1 MKALHSSNS
10 NRSFLSTIKYVK
22 KKNIKRD
29 CTMKEKKKWKKE
41 EHKRLLLIRKYY
53 TPFCTYHIFPRKN
66 NIKLKDEKRRK
77 VSIKNKNMFE
87 NDTYAIKYV
96 YQKKWNNKC
105 VHLLCSTKKDS
116 RKKKD
121 NRNIS
126 YAENIR
132 MTFYNKP
139 NKGRYNFGENKLCM
153 VNSLKGNPFIDT
165 SNFSENVQKKNS
177 IATFMEEIKIQDNQ
191 SNFKKEQ
198 EKKNAHY
205 NKKSMYK
212 NGQSLNVYEENRYY
226 DIAPCKNMYPQN
238 CGKHLLVKK
247 KGENRVNDKSNLH
260 INGNVPHHLKKLQ
273 YNERTSYNC
282 SSEGS
287 NYAKNKEHTKY
298 GRIQRDKRK
307 LNKLSKEDHHAGR
320 NVKIVVTSTNHNKLN
335 NVNIGFKKEKKRNI
349 TENYD
354 VNLNDEKSYI
364 NEVLLTN
371 NLIRN
376 RNVINLNHISVE
388 NYPVSKCIK
397 PRNKKETTNYHI
409 KNKKSENRK
418 RGGGQKRKYSQLN
431 NKNFFV
437 NKKRLTEHMINNAVP
452 LRKTKKVQIFNE
464 ENYTSHNCLF
474 VPKCTEH
481 HQNDFKGIYH
491 SIKTKLES
499 NEKRK
504 HTHGCNVQIGNNYKM
519 LKSIKNS
526 FPVLPSEKWEHNEDK
541 SESQNYIIEKMN
553 FHKECTI
560 PSNGLKNMKEEK
572 TTTEKKNT
580 HNKSIKN
587 GVKKTNLTME
597 PILDEKI
604 LKNSNK
610 RKGKITDDN
619 NINEKQNVPTQL
631 KKDVI
636 FSSFKESITSIMNGK
651 NDDEKSDG
659 RIIKRQNDLIKK
671 EQNENGPKKKTFQ
684 TVHPDNLKKKGITK
698 QMVVKKNE
706 KQKNYSTDHKEKPT
720 SKVNMMCK
728 TSEKKQKSKA
738 LYIPPPTGDV
748 NFKKT
753 PELNVKPGIH
763 LSEFHNSKTV
773 VQNGKDSIQNG
784 SLSKDVIIN
793 QLGNTDRRN
802 EGNASNKKH
811 EKETKR
817 IGDLKNDKDGYT
829 HNTRTRQLSIVS
841 RNISPNTQVSK
852 IENTKT
858 GFHLNKCVNSQVG
871 ETNKKGITNI
881 VEKKTNKEVIKMK
894 KKVQEYLGKRK
905 DTRKQEPKR
914 KEAQEDEKNNSA
926 HTPHFRENDNNI
938 QIGLNLKK
946 CKKKI
951 KDNIYCKEENYDNN
965 VHTKDQKSNSIK
977 TEYASSISSPINN
990 SSDDNNNICKKRKPG
1005 ESGKKLDQ
1013 PKSQE
1018 SLLYELI
1025 NTNDNRNRIKSFLK
1039 KSEEVEE
1046 TDEEEEEEEEEEK
1059 KGNKKEESALTT
1071 SKLIQNGKNVCPT
1084 NDENKNENKT
1094 MYTQIREKVCAANTR
1109 KNAQKSGVIR
1119 AIAHRGKTANTMK
1132 IKRVELA
1139 TPPDCNSTEGWN
1151 NKNTNGKGKQRERA
1165 KKMVQP
1171 KSQESLLYELINT
1184 NDNKKRIKS
1193 FLKKSEEAEVAE
1205 VVEEEEEAKEVEKIK
1220 RDHNEENTFPTNDLI
1235 KNEEKK
1241 KFSESFVHISI
1252 IMKQN
1257 KFSNQTTQNERDV
1270 CSQKKNIGDKLSRK
1284 RHNWK
1289 GGNGDVREKKNEMKI
1304 NKGKHA
1310 KGDDS
1315 LLHDLIDKS
1324 YNKIN
1329 IKNFVEQF
1337 KKYER
1342 SICESKDKFKNYEK
1356 EKEVNNNT
1364 QNDNLCKNTIEFDE
1378 LPKCNNGEKTQIS
1391 KTSPL
1396 SNTNSAK
1403 GGLRKV
1409 EIKAQ
1414 TKEQN
1419 AKDCKKI
1426 CGQRVPP
1433 SIFLTNRADKC
1444 KDQNIME
1451 NAFIRSQNKKE
1462 AAEKND
1468 NTQNN
1473 QIERKKKYVL
1483 KGQKGT
1489 NGKEK
1494 NNKVRYYTNKI
1505 SSLNNT
1511 SKKIEDCKKKQ
1522 KIIPK
1527 KEEMIKPNLF
1537 LLNNKPKQNHCLKMV
1552 TPLRKKHANDKE
1564 KDETKKIIPIK
1575 NLPTIR
1581 RRISGL
1587 KHPVEFIHLI
1597 STPQGVIQKKPIPKE
1612 AIQKE
1617 AIRKEAIRKEAI
1629 RKEAIQK
1636 KAIQKESIQKEATPT
1651 RKDNFHNSQKKDI
1664 PSNNV
1669 QKITDVTTPS
1679 NNSVTEKKGKET
1691 LTYEQKIV
1699 GKNYLKNFLKYV
1711 KEGKKSRKNSKKEG
1725 KKIKIRRNIDIVKK
1739 KNLSI
1744 TTKNYTKRK
1753 MKKLQKEKK
1762 NNKKYVTQIIVNVM
1776 NGKRHTEKDIKIDNN
1791 IDGNDHF
1798 PKILTVCCPKRQ
1810 PNEKS
1815 SQQKGKLIAELKKD
1829 NALIL
1834 QQKKDKT
1841 ILRNLKQNIP
1851 FHITRN
1857 KIFQK
1862 LDNVAKEKKK
1872 EHSLVSYTL
1881 KRYVNEIWGKYMK
1894 IVQIKIKERETIK
1907 IFFNHVSKTKL
1918 NEEQIEKVR
1927 FYHKP
1932 KGGTIRKIQNYDTV
1946 KRGNNCTI
1954 SKCLGKKNIILKIV
1968 YNKTVT
1974 YTVEKETVVE
1984 KYYFSKKDTDTQN
1997 TQQILFVKKYL
2008 RKKNFNLK
2016 KTYKLITHLEIKQ
2029 PSQFKKKKLIREKKT
2044 YPSVLAYFWGG
2055 YPKEWEKYVYNEKEE
2070 KQFKIN
2076 TLKKVYSE
2084 IGIKKELKSIQV
2096 LHTKVLLQE
2105 VIIEITY
2112 EGYAKR
2118 YINPKKTISRFAKLS
2133 VTVMWKIITRG
2144 SAWQTWK
2151 QLSEVITIR
2160 NGNKYHFGKYVEK
2173 NRKITI
2179 VFKRENLKKRN
2190 VNIVTKKIIANP
2202 TCSLVLDNTITR
2214 IVKEMRKKQLKK
2226 KKQSANSLGK
2236 IHLKEKWK
2244 KVLSNEMGKTIEE
2257 ISLGEMKKKDFI
2269 SECICDV
2276 KKNMLMIEDLKIK
2289 DTYIM
2294 KSVQWQ
2300 ANYAQTNLK
2309 EIKNDILVVKYL
2321 KYRTFNLEE
2330 STLMIEDLT
2339 GESPRGNINAPEK
2352 GMLGNVSIVETGNTA
2367 NAATSNRAY
2376 GIAANTKEQI
2386 TTDIEKEIITI
2397 KHLINEILLEMKNGA
2412 AKDLKIKKRKST
2424 KREKPYLKKL
2434 SGNIDI
2440 REFPMEYLTH
2450 SKEHMLA
2457 PQIKEETNITEE
2469 IHNIKLHGIKKEQR
2483 NEKLKNDIV
2492 KKITDE
2498 LSDETTNVAII
2509 TQGKRE
2515 KSLGEIKKEG
2525 LTDEVTNDTLTVEY
2539 IDGNMN
2545 EIVKE
2550 NTLDEVTNTLMID
2563 DFDEENKSH
2572 ILNYD
2577 ASDNPTKDIPLVP
2590 ELEVNTNAI
2599 IKGNVMEDAHVE
2611 AVDKVVGDSSMVAEL
2626 EDAYMNGREM
2636 GEELGDIASVLM
2648 VKNFKT
2654 EGKKIKRNSIGQE
2667 IKKLIEMVNELK
2679 TEYIKEMERERL
2691 KEDMNNEMVIIHNLE
2706 NEMYCEIKKGNLVEK
2721 FTKREKEE
2729 ENDERNMI
2737 KDESKQNLTPIE
2749 NSPLQTKNEKG
2760 IMMLEDLKN
2769 DNVEETNDMVTVVE
2783 NKKVMMIKNREK
2795 DTFYKSKM
2803 EKIKNEKNLQKK
2815 KFREERIKIK
2825 FNVMDIF
2832 KGTNLEGTKV
2842 EKKSKRK
2849 KKQNLKEI
2857 VKNILNEETMIRIL
2871 KGKVTKRGEPEQRK
2885 TIDIEAKL
2893 GKVQKGGTTG
2903 VEIHGE
2909 TTSGEIHNVGTTTEE
2924 IHNVGTI
2931 TEEIHNVGTIAEE
2944 IHNVGTI
2951 TEEIHNV
2958 GTIAE
2963 EIHNVGTATEEI
2975 HNVDI
2980 TAEEIHNVDITAEE
2994 IHNVDSL
3001 NERAHTVEAKRNW
3014 SETIRRIKVYEDKRE
3029 KECVVSEGG
3038 AEEKGIQDDNK
3049 NEYSREGVEKDEK
3062 IKKLMRC
3069 KLVTLNESLAKKRAF
3084 VNAQKSMKKKLND
3097 DFFCSCE

>member
-1 MKALHSSNS
+1 MKAFHSSNS
-10 NRSFLSTIKYVK
+10 NRSFLSTSKYVK

-29 CTMKEKKKWKKE
+29 CIMKEKKKWKKE
-41 EHKRLLLIRKYY
+41 EHKRLLLIRKNYK
-53 TPFCTYHIFPRKN
+53 PFCTHHIFSRKN
-66 NIKLKDEKRRK
+66 NIKLKDEKGRK
-77 VSIKNKNMFE
+77 VSIKNKNIFE

-96 YQKKWNNKC
+96 YHKKWNNRF
-105 VHLLCSTKKDS
+105 VHLLCSRKKDS
-116 RKKKD
+116 KKKKD

-132 MTFYNKP
+132 MTFYNKS

-153 VNSLKGNPFIDT
+153 VNSLKGNPFINI
-165 SNFSENVQKKNS
+165 SNFSEKVQKKNS

-205 NKKSMYK
+205 KKKSMYK
-212 NGQSLNVYEENRYY
+212 NCQCLNVYEENKYY
-226 DIAPCKNMYPQN
+226 NIAPCKNIYPQN
-238 CGKHLLVKK
+238 CSKHLLVKK
-247 KGENRVNDKSNLH
+247 KGENWVNDESNLH
-260 INGNVPHHLKKLQ
+260 INENVPHHLKKLQ

-282 SSEGS
+282 SSEES

-307 LNKLSKEDHHAGR
+307 LNKLNKEDHHAGR
-320 NVKIVVTSTNHNKLN
+320 NVKIIVTSTNHNKLN

-349 TENYD
+349 TENYA

-364 NEVLLTN
+364 NKVLLTN

-376 RNVINLNHISVE
+376 RNMINLNHINVQ
-388 NYPVSKCIK
+388 NYPVSKNIK

-409 KNKKSENRK
+409 KNNKSEKRK
-418 RGGGQKRKYSQLN
+418 RGRGQKRKYSKLN

-437 NKKRLTEHMINNAVP
+437 NKKRLIEHMTKNAVP

-464 ENYTSHNCLF
+464 PKYTSHYCLF

-481 HQNDFKGIYH
+481 HRNDFKGIYH

-499 NEKRK
+499 NEKTK
-504 HTHGCNVQIGNNYKM
+504 HTHGCNVQISKNYKM
-519 LKSIKNS
+519 MKIIKNS

-541 SESQNYIIEKMN
+541 RESQNYIIEKMN

-560 PSNGLKNMKEEK
+560 PSNGLKNMKEEN
-572 TTTEKKNT
+572 TTTGKKNAQK
-580 HNKSIKN
+580 KSIKN
-587 GVKKTNLTME
+587 GEKKTNLTKE
-597 PILDEKI
+597 PILLDEKI
-604 LKNSNK
+604 FKNSNK
-610 RKGKITDDN
+610 RIGKITDDN

-631 KKDVI
+631 KKVVI
-636 FSSFKESITSIMNGK
+636 SSSFKESITSILNGK
-651 NDDEKSDG
+651 NDDEKSNG

-684 TVHPDNLKKKGITK
+684 TVHPDNLKKKDITK
-698 QMVVKKNE
+698 QMIVKKNE

-728 TSEKKQKSKA
+728 TSEPKQKSKA
-738 LYIPPPTGDV
+738 LYMPPPTGNA

-753 PELNVKPGIH
+753 PELNIKLGIH

-773 VQNGKDSIQNG
+773 VKNGKDSIQNG
-784 SLSKDVIIN
+784 SLNKDVIIN

-802 EGNASNKKH
+802 EGDASNKKH
-811 EKETKR
+811 EEETKR
-817 IGDLKNDKDGYT
+817 IGYLKNDKDGYT
-829 HNTRTRQLSIVS
+829 NNTGMRQLSIVS
-841 RNISPNTQVSK
+841 RNISPNTQLSK

-858 GFHLNKCVNSQVG
+858 DFHLNKCVNSQVG

-881 VEKKTNKEVIKMK
+881 VEKKTNKSVIKMK

-905 DTRKQEPKR
+905 DTIKQEPKR
-914 KEAQEDEKNNSA
+914 KEAQEDKKNNSA
-926 HTPHFRENDNNI
+926 HTPHFTENESNI

-946 CKKKI
+946 CKTIMKE
-951 KDNIYCKEENYDNN
+951 NIYSKEENDDNN
-965 VHTKDQKSNSIK
+965 LHTKDQKSNSIK

-1005 ESGKKLDQ
+1005 ESAKKLDQ
-1013 PKSQE
+1013 PRSQE

-1025 NTNDNRNRIKSFLK
+1025 NTNDNKNRIKSFLK
-1039 KSEEVEE
+1039 NSEEVKE
-1046 TDEEEEEEEEEEK
+1046 TEKEEEEEEK

-1071 SKLIQNGKNVCPT
+1071 SKLIQNGKNICLT

-1094 MYTQIREKVCAANTR
+1094 MHTQRREKVCAANTR

-1119 AIAHRGKTANTMK
+1119 TIPHRGKSANTMK
-1132 IKRVELA
+1132 IKQVELA
-1139 TPPDCNSTEGWN
+1139 TPPGCNSTEGWN
-1151 NKNTNGKGKQRERA
+1151 NKSTNGKRKQRESA

-1193 FLKKSEEAEVAE
+1193 FLKKSEE
-1205 VVEEEEEAKEVEKIK
+1205 VEKTK
-1220 RDHNEENTFPTNDLI
+1220 RDQNEENTFPTNELI
-1235 KNEEKK
+1235 KNEKKK
-1241 KFSESFVHISI
+1241 KFPKSSVHTSI

-1257 KFSNQTTQNERDV
+1257 KLSNQTTQNERDV

-1284 RHNWK
+1284 SYNWE
-1289 GGNGDVREKKNEMKI
+1289 GGNSDMREKKNEMKI

-1315 LLHDLIDKS
+1315 LIYDLIDKRC
-1324 YNKIN
+1324 NKIK

-1342 SICESKDKFKNYEK
+1342 SICQMKDKFNNYEK
-1356 EKEVNNNT
+1356 EKEGNNNT
-1364 QNDNLCKNTIEFDE
+1364 QNDKLRKNTIEFDE
-1378 LPKCNNGEKTQIS
+1378 LPKCNNGEKTQII

-1396 SNTNSAK
+1396 PNTNSAK
-1403 GGLRKV
+1403 GGLCKM

-1419 AKDCKKI
+1419 AKACKKI

-1444 KDQNIME
+1444 KGQNKME
-1451 NAFIRSQNKKE
+1451 NALTRSQNKKE
-1462 AAEKND
+1462 TAEKND
-1468 NTQNN
+1468 NMQNN
-1473 QIERKKKYVL
+1473 QIERKKKYML
-1483 KGQKGT
+1483 KGEKDT
-1489 NGKEK
+1489 NGREK
-1494 NNKVRYYTNKI
+1494 NNKVGYYANKI

-1511 SKKIEDCKKKQ
+1511 SKKIEDNKKKQ
-1522 KIIPK
+1522 NIIPK
-1527 KEEMIKPNLF
+1527 KEEMIKPKLF
-1537 LLNNKPKQNHCLKMV
+1537 LLNNKPKQNHCLKIV

-1564 KDETKKIIPIK
+1564 KDETKKNIPIK
-1575 NLPTIR
+1575 NLPIIR
-1581 RRISGL
+1581 KRINGL
-1587 KHPVEFIHLI
+1587 KHPAEFIHLI
-1597 STPQGVIQKKPIPKE
+1597 STPQGVIPKKAIPKE
-1612 AIQKE
+1612 DIPEK
-1617 AIRKEAIRKEAI
+1617 
-1629 RKEAIQK
+1629 
-1636 KAIQKESIQKEATPT
+1636 ATPT

-1664 PSNNV
+1664 PSNDV
-1669 QKITDVTTPS
+1669 QKITDVRTPS
-1679 NNSVTEKKGKET
+1679 NNFLTEKKGKEN

-1699 GKNYLKNFLKYV
+1699 GKNYFKIFLKYV
-1711 KEGKKSRKNSKKEG
+1711 KKEKKSRNNSKKERN
-1725 KKIKIRRNIDIVKK
+1725 KIKIRRNIDIVKK
-1739 KNLSI
+1739 QNHSI
-1744 TTKNYTKRK
+1744 SPKNYTKRK
-1753 MKKLQKEKK
+1753 MKKLQNEKK
-1762 NNKKYVTQIIVNVM
+1762 NNKKYVTQIIVNLM
-1776 NGKRHTEKDIKIDNN
+1776 KGKRHTEKDIKIDNN
-1791 IDGNDHF
+1791 IDSNNHF
-1798 PKILTVCCPKRQ
+1798 PKILTLCCPKTQ

-1815 SQQKGKLIAELKKD
+1815 SQQKGKLIAVLKKD

-1834 QQKKDKT
+1834 QQKTDKT
-1841 ILRNLKQNIP
+1841 ILRNSKQNVP

-1862 LDNVAKEKKK
+1862 LGNVAKEKKK
-1872 EHSLVSYTL
+1872 KHSLVSYIL
-1881 KRYVNEIWGKYMK
+1881 KRYVNEIWGKNMK
-1894 IVQIKIKERETIK
+1894 IVQIRIKERETIK

-1927 FYHKP
+1927 FYYKP
-1932 KGGTIRKIQNYDTV
+1932 KEGTIRKIQNYDTV
-1946 KRGNNCTI
+1946 KRGNNYTI
-1954 SKCLGKKNIILKIV
+1954 SKCLGKKNIMLKIV

-1974 YTVEKETVVE
+1974 HTGKKETVVA
-1984 KYYFSKKDTDTQN
+1984 KYCFSKKDRDTQN
-1997 TQQILFVKKYL
+1997 TQQILFIKKYL
-2008 RKKNFNLK
+2008 RKEDLNL

-2044 YPSVLAYFWGG
+2044 YPSALAYFWGE
-2055 YPKEWEKYVYNEKEE
+2055 YPKEWEKYIYNEKEE

-2076 TLKKVYSE
+2076 ILKKIYSE
-2084 IGIKKELKSIQV
+2084 KGMKKELKSIHV

-2112 EGYAKR
+2112 EGHEKR
-2118 YINPKKTISRFAKLS
+2118 YMSPNKTVSRLAKLR
-2133 VTVMWKIITRG
+2133 VTMMFKMITRW

-2173 NRKITI
+2173 NRKMTI
-2179 VFKRENLKKRN
+2179 VFKTENLKKRN
-2190 VNIVTKKIIANP
+2190 VSIVTKQIIANP
-2202 TCSLVLDNTITR
+2202 RCSELLDNTITR

-2226 KKQSANSLGK
+2226 KKKSENSLGK

-2244 KVLSNEMGKTIEE
+2244 KVLNNEMGKTIEE
-2257 ISLGEMKKKDFI
+2257 ISVGEMKKKDLI
-2269 SECICDV
+2269 LKCICDV
-2276 KKNMLMIEDLKIK
+2276 KKDMLMIEDLKIK
-2289 DTYIM
+2289 DTNIM

-2300 ANYAQTNLK
+2300 PNYAQTNLK
-2309 EIKNDILVVKYL
+2309 KMKNDILVEKYL
-2321 KYRTFNLEE
+2321 KYRTFNLDE
-2330 STLMIEDLT
+2330 STLMIKELT
-2339 GESPRGNINAPEK
+2339 AESTRGNINEPEK
-2352 GMLGNVSIVETGNTA
+2352 GMLGNVSIVETVNTA
-2367 NAATSNRAY
+2367 NAATSERAY
-2376 GIAANTKEQI
+2376 GIAADTKEQI

-2412 AKDLKIKKRKST
+2412 AKDLKIKKMKST
-2424 KREKPYLKKL
+2424 KREKPYHKKL
-2434 SGNIDI
+2434 IGNINI

-2450 SKEHMLA
+2450 SKEHMLT
-2457 PQIKEETNITEE
+2457 PQIKEEINRTEE
-2469 IHNIKLHGIKKEQR
+2469 IHNIKPHGIKKEQR
-2483 NEKLKNDIV
+2483 NEKLKNDMV

-2498 LSDETTNVAII
+2498 LSDETTNVVVI
-2509 TQGKRE
+2509 TEDKWE
-2515 KSLGEIKKEG
+2515 KSLGEIKKEC

-2545 EIVKE
+2545 EIGKE

-2563 DFDEENKSH
+2563 DFDKENTIH
-2572 ILNYD
+2572 ILNHD
-2577 ASDNPTKDIPLVP
+2577 ASDNPTKDTPLVP
-2590 ELEVNTNAI
+2590 ELDVNTNAKI
-2599 IKGNVMEDAHVE
+2599 IKGNVMGDAQVE
-2611 AVDKVVGDSSMVAEL
+2611 AMDKVVGDASMITEL
-2626 EDAYMNGREM
+2626 EDVYMNRREM
-2636 GEELGDIASVLM
+2636 GEALGDIASVLM
-2648 VKNFKT
+2648 VKNVKT
-2654 EGKKIKRNSIGQE
+2654 ECKKIKKNSIGQE

-2679 TEYIKEMERERL
+2679 KEYIKEMERERL
-2691 KEDMNNEMVIIHNLE
+2691 KEDMNNEMVMIHNME
-2706 NEMYCEIKKGNLVEK
+2706 NEMYCEIKKGNLVEE
-2721 FTKREKEE
+2721 FTKKTTEE

-2737 KDESKQNLTPIE
+2737 KDESKQNLTLME
-2749 NSPLQTKNEKG
+2749 NSPLQTKNEKE

-2769 DNVEETNDMVTVVE
+2769 ENVEKTKDMVIVVE
-2783 NKKVMMIKNREK
+2783 NKKVMMIKNCEK

-2815 KFREERIKIK
+2815 KFTEERVKIK
-2825 FNVMDIF
+2825 FKIMDIF

-2857 VKNILNEETMIRIL
+2857 VKDILNEETMIRIL
-2871 KGKVTKRGEPEQRK
+2871 KGTVTKRGEAERRK
-2885 TIDIEAKL
+2885 TKDIEAKH
-2893 GKVQKGGTTG
+2893 GKVQKVGTTG
-2903 VEIHGE
+2903 VEIH
-2909 TTSGEIHNVGTTTEE
+2909 VGTTSKEIQNVGITEEE
-2924 IHNVGTI
+2924 IHVGT
-2931 TEEIHNVGTIAEE
+2931 TSKEIQNEGT
-2944 IHNVGTI
+2944 
-2951 TEEIHNV
+2951 
-2958 GTIAE
+2958 
-2963 EIHNVGTATEEI
+2963 
-2975 HNVDI
+2975 
-2980 TAEEIHNVDITAEE
+2980 TAEEIHNVDTTEEEIHSVDTAAEEIHNVDTTAEKIHVDTTAE
-2994 IHNVDSL
+2994 KIHNVDTTAEKIHNVDSL
-3001 NERAHTVEAKRNW
+3001 NERAYTVEAKRNW

-3029 KECVVSEGG
+3029 KECVVGEGG
-3038 AEEKGIQDDNK
+3038 ADEKGIQHDNK
-3049 NEYSREGVEKDEK
+3049 NEYSREGVEKNEK

-3097 DFFCSCE
+3097 DFFCSCK